1 MQLKASDRLSYKI
14 TVLNHCQTKP
24 VALRDSAKMVL
35 ACNIIKDP
43 AGNCMFKVNNRN
55 TRTRCKIC
63 SKLTI
68 KTPERRH
75 WRRSAVF
82 IVNVEHI
89 SHLVVVFLLLTLS
102 R

>member
-35 ACNIIKDP
+35 ACNIIKNP
-43 AGNCMFKVNNRN
+43 AGNYMFKVNNRN

-68 KTPERRH
+68 KTP
-75 WRRSAVF
+75 VF